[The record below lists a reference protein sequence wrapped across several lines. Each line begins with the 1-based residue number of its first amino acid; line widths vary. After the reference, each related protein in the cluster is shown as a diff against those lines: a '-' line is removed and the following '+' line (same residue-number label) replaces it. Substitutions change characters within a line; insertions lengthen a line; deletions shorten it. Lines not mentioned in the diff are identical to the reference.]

1 MIWRTSG
8 IVALQQESVFQLG
21 GIRRFRR
28 FFRGGLQDRGR
39 SRSIFLQSLPAFSR
53 AIDA

>member
-21 GIRRFRR
+21 GITRCGSIARALRSSMGNGIF
-28 FFRGGLQDRGR
+28 QSR
-39 SRSIFLQSLPAFSR
+39 SR
-53 AIDA
+53 